1 VNNYKANNLTRYRC
15 PLGTTSKPSS
25 KCLGNCEIKTGA
37 QKEIQLEV
45 NPLKIIEGYP
55 THPLPWLA

>member
-1 VNNYKANNLTRYRC
+1 
-15 PLGTTSKPSS
+15 LGTTSKPSS